1 MKFYYLKCGKDN
13 LSIMLNRSRV
23 VHESADYNGMA
34 DDSMTVLSLVSR
46 VARGPALY
54 WKSKKKKKEKKSSNY

>member
-1 MKFYYLKCGKDN
+1 
-13 LSIMLNRSRV
+13 MLNRSRV

>member
-1 MKFYYLKCGKDN
+1 
-13 LSIMLNRSRV
+13 V

-34 DDSMTVLSLVSR
+34 VDSMTFLSLVSR

-54 WKSKKKKKEKKSSNY
+54 WKSKKKIRKKKKKKKASNCKKSEVLKVASIIF